1 MRIWES
7 IFAVEERIKYINFI
21 AIAIIITCKETILN
35 NGFAVVLEHLQ
46 NIKENTDINQVIK
59 IATQLYLEYK
69 DKDFNTHAKKN
80 KKALK
85 EGENE
90 ARKE

>member
-1 MRIWES
+1 M
-7 IFAVEERIKYINFI
+7 FAVEERIKYINFI
-21 AIAIIITCKETILN
+21 GIAIIITCKETILN
-35 NGFAVVLEHLQ
+35 HDFAVVLEHLQ

-69 DKDFNTHAKKN
+69 DKDFKTHATKN

-85 EGENE
+85 QGVNEGE
-90 ARKE
+90 K